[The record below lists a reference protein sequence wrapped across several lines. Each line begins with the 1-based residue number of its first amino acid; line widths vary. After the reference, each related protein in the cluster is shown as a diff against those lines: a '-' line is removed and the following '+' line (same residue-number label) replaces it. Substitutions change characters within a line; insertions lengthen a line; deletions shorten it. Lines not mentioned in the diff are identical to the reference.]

1 MMRRWRV
8 EFVDW
13 HGNVQPVLLC
23 FTKWGA
29 ERARTKLA
37 RRLWNRSVYVRVEAE
52 P

>member
-1 MMRRWRV
+1 MKRWRV

-29 ERARTKLA
+29 DRACMKLT
-37 RRLWNRSVYVRVEAE
+37 RRLRNRSAYLRVEAM